1 MSISRSCFR
10 FKSQNSCDILTMN
23 NLKTKFATMTAAAA
37 VLLATVGGCAS
48 YQIGNQSL
56 YPSHIKTVHVP
67 VFDSLSFRRNLGEQ
81 LSEAVIKEIES
92 KTPYKV
98 VGSPAEADSVLTC
111 SIIQDKRSMI
121 VQDWYNDPRQMQIAF
136 RVQVSWIDRKG
147 DVLRESQPIVISP
160 ATSTQVTSTSIL
172 TAEVGQSVATAQQ
185 LAMLRAAE
193 QIVGM
198 MEMPW

>member
-1 MSISRSCFR
+1 
-10 FKSQNSCDILTMN
+10 
-23 NLKTKFATMTAAAA
+23 MTAAAM
-37 VLLATVGGCAS
+37 VLLAVAGGCAS

-56 YPSHIKTVHVP
+56 YPSHIRTVHVP

-81 LSEAVIKEIES
+81 LSEAVIKEIET

-98 VGSPAEADSVLTC
+98 VGSPTQADSVLTC
-111 SIIQDKRSMI
+111 RIINDSRNMI
-121 VQDWYNDPRQMQIAF
+121 LLDWFNDPRQMQVVL
-136 RVQVSWIDRKG
+136 RVQVNWVDRQG

-160 ATSTQVTSTSIL
+160 ATSTPVTATSIL
-172 TAEVGQSVATAQQ
+172 TPEVGQSGATAQQ
-185 LAMLRAAE
+185 LAIQRAAE